1 MPKPP
6 SPIKKGGTTLQR
18 LKSSSSHSDWLS
30 HCIHIA
36 TILKETA
43 DLVPVSYVK
52 GAVGTVVIL
61 LETVEKVKQNREDL
75 QELCENTMR
84 IAVYLGEQLA
94 SQPNTTALRLKDMCE
109 ELER

>member
-1 MPKPP
+1 MSASGTNAKASIPNQR
-6 SPIKKGGTTLQR
+6 KGGTTLQP
-18 LKSSSSHSDWLS
+18 LHPPL
-30 HCIHIA
+30 HQA
-36 TILKETA
+36 A
-43 DLVPVSYVK
+43 DLVPGTYLK

-75 QELCENTMR
+75 QELCENTTR

-94 SQPNTTALRLKDMCE
+94 SRQNTTAMRLKDLCE